1 MLRITTGNRKGRPY
15 ANGFKKEVSMPT
27 VADILQYIETIAPP
41 YMKEDWDNVGL
52 NCGRMDRPV
61 TKILVALD
69 PFDAACREAKA
80 FGAELLVTHHAL
92 IWKPGFITDRNTQGQ
107 NTLFLI
113 ENGIAHINAHTN
125 LDLAPGGI
133 NDVLAQT
140 IGLSNIEVI
149 TPKGTDAEGRPYGL
163 LRSGIVDKQP
173 LPSFLAV
180 VKASLKCD
188 GLRYVDGGKPVHK
201 VAVGGGSCADGMF
214 EAAAA
219 GCDTLVTSDVKY
231 NQFRTAFELGLNL
244 IDAGHFHTE
253 NPAMPVLAAK
263 LQAAFP
269 QVQVKLSENH
279 WDCMK
284 FY

>member
-1 MLRITTGNRKGRPY
+1 
-15 ANGFKKEVSMPT
+15 MPT
-27 VADILQYIETIAPP
+27 VADILQYIESIAPP

-52 NCGRMDRPV
+52 NCGHSDREV

-69 PFDAACREAKA
+69 PFEEACQEAKD

-92 IWKPGFITDRNTQGQ
+92 IWKPGFITDQNTQGK

-113 ENGIAHINAHTN
+113 ENGIAAINAHTN
-125 LDLAPGGI
+125 FDLAPGGI

-140 IGLSNIEVI
+140 LGLEEIQVI
-149 TPKGTDAEGRPYGL
+149 TPEGTDAQGRPYGL
-163 LRSGIVDKQP
+163 LRSGTVEEQP
-173 LPSFLAV
+173 LTDFLAS
-180 VKASLKCD
+180 VKENLHCD
-188 GLRYVDGGKPVHK
+188 GLRYVNGGKPVHN
-201 VAVGGGSCADGMF
+201 VAVGGGSCAGDI
-214 EAAAA
+214 EEVVAA
-219 GCDTLVTSDVKY
+219 GCDTFVTADVKY
-231 NQFRTAFELGLNL
+231 NQFRTAYELGLNL

-269 QVQVKLSENH
+269 EIQVKLSEKH
-279 WDCMK
+279 RECMK